1 MLRPRQEQ
9 LLDLLRGQGSMSP
22 AEIWAALRISK
33 QGAMDLLRPLVKAGL
48 VRREGTLKSGRYLL
62 R

>member
-1 MLRPRQEQ
+1 
-9 LLDLLRGQGSMSP
+9 MSP